1 LAVTTDRID
10 IICDDRR
17 HERGK
22 KAKVVSFTFA
32 SSIGAWV
39 GPFYVRRGRLV
50 PAPPHGYRASD
61 AELPTPFR
69 PNVVGQ
75 RGPVSQ
81 QYPCGFCRQKLEC
94 SDETL
99 EWLLNTVAALGE
111 STVSLKR
118 LNVLVSERA

>member
-1 LAVTTDRID
+1 MTTNRID
-10 IICDDRR
+10 FICNDP
-17 HERGK
+17 HHARGK
-22 KAKVVSFTFA
+22 VAKVASFTF
-32 SSIGAWV
+32 SSSVCAWV

-50 PAPPHGYRASD
+50 PAPPLGYRASD

-69 PNVVGQ
+69 PNVVGR
-75 RGPVSQ
+75 RGPVSER
-81 QYPCGFCRQKLEC
+81 YSCGFCRQKLEC

-99 EWLLNTVAALGE
+99 EWLLNTVAANGE